1 MFRISPSSKWKP
13 NITQG
18 RRSQHMTSSLRAC
31 ENGLRR
37 HVKRIDGER
46 RVWGITRSNRA
57 RTRPRPPAVT
67 ADTKRSASGCTSAA
81 ATEALSEAV
90 FFNPTR
96 PTRNEL
102 KRATRIIA
110 RLKAAPAG
118 IIKNRGQPTPPKP
131 KVVACAIALQLNEAF
146 ADDRAIYRK
155 LSCKSVSHGHQ
166 HTTI

>member
-1 MFRISPSSKWKP
+1 M
-13 NITQG
+13 
-18 RRSQHMTSSLRAC
+18 
-31 ENGLRR
+31 
-37 HVKRIDGER
+37 
-46 RVWGITRSNRA
+46 
-57 RTRPRPPAVT
+57 
-67 ADTKRSASGCTSAA
+67 
-81 ATEALSEAV
+81 EAV

-110 RLKAAPAG
+110 RLKAAG
-118 IIKNRGQPTPPKP
+118 IIKNRGQPPPPKP

-155 LSCKSVSHGHQ
+155 LNCKYVSHGHQ